1 MSKILFQIP
10 IEPMSLNHTHRI
22 VKFGKRASRI
32 KKTEFVAWE
41 KEFLFHL
48 NKLNDKRTELL
59 KYYNETKHSLIL
71 ELFFYLPKEKFY
83 TKKNTI
89 SKKSGDISNMV
100 KTTEDQIFNWLG
112 IDDSQVQ
119 KLVVEKIPTGEKPQ
133 IQVMIS
139 LTGYPELFL
148 IQPQSF

>member
-32 KKTEFVAWE
+32 KTTEFVAWE
-41 KEFLFHL
+41 KEFLSHL
-48 NKLNDKRTELL
+48 NKLNDKRTELI

-71 ELFFYLPKEKFY
+71 ELFFYLPREKFY

-119 KLVVEKIPTGEKPQ
+119 KLVVEKIPTDEKPQ